1 MNFISKITRMHLH
14 FSFFGLLFLLSGLT
28 NKTTSSTF
36 LENHLLVVRN
46 NSIIFDAFD
55 VLEKEATIEDIVVF
69 NQPDFGNLKVNS
81 DYTLTFRPFNDICE
95 ETDNFTYVVRKKNGL
110 DTVNVNV
117 DIICEKLTFL
127 SGFSPNGD
135 GLNDTFTVIGAEAYP
150 NNSLVIFNKW
160 GEEVFASVNYK
171 NSWDGTDKNGDSL
184 TSEDNVYYY
193 VFNDGEG
200 NIFSGYIKIE

>member
-1 MNFISKITRMHLH
+1 MHLH